1 MSQRSLFHRLG
12 SRVVEE
18 AQLLAEQKWIIE
30 ALAKIR
36 NQRNC
41 LQIERLHLESLKAQL
56 KGDTKNTDETK
67 KIKEKIE
74 DMPTT
79 SAVNLMQSV
88 PKNAEHNNVPGL
100 GVTDEEIMCN
110 EQELDLMISDCIF
123 GSHQDNLSCMEEDEE
138 EDDIM
143 IDMNMLMNGDA
154 K

>member
-1 MSQRSLFHRLG
+1 MSQKAICHRLG
-12 SRVVEE
+12 SRVIEE
-18 AQLLAEQKWIIE
+18 AQLVAEQKWIVE

-56 KGDTKNTDETK
+56 KGDTKNIDETK

-88 PKNAEHNNVPGL
+88 PKNAEHNNGPGL

-123 GSHQDNLSCMEEDEE
+123 GSNQDSLEEDED